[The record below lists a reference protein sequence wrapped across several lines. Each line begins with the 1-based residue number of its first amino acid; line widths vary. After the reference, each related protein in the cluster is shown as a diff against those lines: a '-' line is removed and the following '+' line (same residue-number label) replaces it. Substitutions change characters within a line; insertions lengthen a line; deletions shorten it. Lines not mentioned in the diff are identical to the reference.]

1 MSYLQGIHAL
11 AMTLSVALIS
21 PLSDAQAQSYPEKA
35 VRLIVPFTAGGGADN
50 LGRIIGEQMRKNKV
64 TVRIA
69 AVQTYKRML

>member
-35 VRLIVPFTAGGGADN
+35 VRLLVPFTAGVA
-50 LGRIIGEQMRKNKV
+50 LTTSAESSASRCKN
-64 TVRIA
+64 R
-69 AVQTYKRML
+69 